1 MATKKKNKKPAKP
14 IAFGKN
20 TIRVRMYR
28 VGFGD
33 CFLLSLPVAGADAK
47 GDTHRHVLID
57 CGVHFKGDL
66 KMMDRAVDHIAET
79 TKRKLAIVIATH
91 SHQDHISGFS
101 NKFSSFEIGEV
112 WMPWCEDVRD
122 KQAVKLQ
129 KKHIALTEKLRQHFE
144 AEARR
149 APVNKTRAA
158 AMAAVANL
166 VQNKT
171 AMTLLRAGFNVNA
184 QVRYLN
190 ASDFLKNAGG
200 ITGLSVNIL
209 GPPRDEKFLAK
220 MDPPAGQSYLR
231 MDGSQSDRLDAVQPF
246 AGRWRL
252 KPSDRAFTDK
262 RLSHLKLSDEE
273 IKILQKELATP
284 SLNSLAFALDQA
296 RNNTSLVTLFS
307 FRGQQLLFPGD
318 AQWGNWKFWL
328 DKDDAEA
335 ILSGITFFKIGHHG
349 SHNSTPRDA
358 LEKMSKGKFAA
369 MVSTQSVP
377 WESIPRMPLMDR
389 LGEMT
394 KNRVVRSDSLKL
406 AGMTG
411 APKGPELAEMP
422 KGFVQGD
429 FWYDY
434 LVKLK

>member
-1 MATKKKNKKPAKP
+1 MVTKKKNKTPPKP

-33 CFLLSLPVAGADAK
+33 CFLLSLPVAATDAN

-57 CGVHFKGDL
+57 CGVHAKGNLDL
-66 KMMDRAVDHIAET
+66 IDRAVAHIAET
-79 TKRKLAIVIATH
+79 TKSKLAIVIATH

-112 WMPWCEDVRD
+112 WLPWCEDVRD
-122 KQAVKLQ
+122 KQALKLQ
-129 KKHIALTEKLRQHFE
+129 KKNIALTEKLREHFE

-171 AMTLLRAGFNVNA
+171 ALTLLRAGFNVNA
-184 QVRYLN
+184 QVRYLS
-190 ASDFLKNAGG
+190 ASDFLRNAGG
-200 ITGLSVNIL
+200 ITGLSANIL

-231 MDGSQSDRLDAVQPF
+231 MNGSQSNRLDAVQPF
-246 AGRWRL
+246 AERWRL
-252 KPSDRAFTDK
+252 KPNDDRFSDVRI
-262 RLSHLKLSDEE
+262 SHLKLSDEDA
-273 IKILQKELATP
+273 KLFQKELATP
-284 SLNSLAFALDQA
+284 SLDSLAFALDQA
-296 RNNTSLVTLFS
+296 KNNTSLVTLFS
-307 FRGQQLLFPGD
+307 FRGQHLLFPGD

-328 DKDDAEA
+328 EKDNAEA
-335 ILSGITFFKIGHHG
+335 LLAGVTFFKIAHHG
-349 SHNSTPRDA
+349 SHNATPRDA

-369 MVSTQSVP
+369 MVSTQNVP
-377 WESIPRMPLMDR
+377 WDSIPRMPLMDR
-389 LGEMT
+389 LGELT

-406 AGMTG
+406 AGMNS

-422 KGFVQGD
+422 KGFVQGE

>member
-1 MATKKKNKKPAKP
+1 MATKKKTKKPVKP

-33 CFLLSLPVAGADAK
+33 CFLLSVPVADADVN

-57 CGVHFKGDL
+57 CGVHFMGDL

-122 KQAVKLQ
+122 KQALKLQ
-129 KKHIALTEKLRQHFE
+129 KKHIALTERLRQHFD

-149 APVNKTRAA
+149 TPVNKTRSA

-184 QVRYLN
+184 EVRYLN
-190 ASDFLKNAGG
+190 AGEYLKNAGG
-200 ITGLSVNIL
+200 ITGLSVNVL

-231 MDGSQSDRLDAVQPF
+231 MDGSQSNRLDAVQPF
-246 AGRWRL
+246 AARWRL
-252 KPSDRAFTDK
+252 KPSDRAFNDK
-262 RLSHLKLSDEE
+262 RLFHLKFSDQET
-273 IKILQKELATP
+273 KILQTELAAP
-284 SLNSLAFALDQA
+284 SMNSL
-296 RNNTSLVTLFS
+296 
-307 FRGQQLLFPGD
+307 
-318 AQWGNWKFWL
+318 
-328 DKDDAEA
+328 
-335 ILSGITFFKIGHHG
+335 
-349 SHNSTPRDA
+349 
-358 LEKMSKGKFAA
+358 
-369 MVSTQSVP
+369 
-377 WESIPRMPLMDR
+377 
-389 LGEMT
+389 
-394 KNRVVRSDSLKL
+394 
-406 AGMTG
+406 
-411 APKGPELAEMP
+411 
-422 KGFVQGD
+422 
-429 FWYDY
+429 
-434 LVKLK
+434 

>member
-1 MATKKKNKKPAKP
+1 MATKKKNKKPSKP

-33 CFLLSLPVAGADAK
+33 CFLLSLPVAGADAN

-101 NKFSSFEIGEV
+101 NKFSRFEIGEV

-122 KQAVKLQ
+122 KQALKLQ
-129 KKHIALTEKLRQHFE
+129 KKHIALTERLRQHFD

-149 APVNKTRAA
+149 MPVSKTRAA

-171 AMTLLRAGFNVNA
+171 ALTLLRAGFNVNA

-190 ASDFLKNAGG
+190 ANDYLKNAGG

-209 GPPRDEKFLAK
+209 GPPRDEKFLRK

-231 MDGSQSDRLDAVQPF
+231 MDGSQSNRLDAVQPF
-246 AGRWRL
+246 AARWRL
-252 KPSDRAFTDK
+252 KPSDRAFNDK

-273 IKILQKELATP
+273 IKTLQKEFAAP
-284 SLNSLAFALDQA
+284 SLSSLAFALDQA
-296 RNNTSLVTLFS
+296 KNNTSLVTLFS

-335 ILSGITFFKIGHHG
+335 ILSGVTFFKIAHHG
-349 SHNSTPRDA
+349 SHNATPRDA

-369 MVSTQSVP
+369 MVSTQTVP
-377 WESIPRMPLMDR
+377 WDSIPRMPLMDR

-394 KNRVVRSDSLKL
+394 MNRVVRSDSLKL
-406 AGMTG
+406 TGTNG

-422 KGFVQGD
+422 KGFAQGE

>member
-1 MATKKKNKKPAKP
+1 MATKKKNKKAPKP

-33 CFLLSLPVAGADAK
+33 CFLLSLPVAEASAN

-57 CGVHFKGDL
+57 CGVHFGGDL
-66 KMMDRAVDHIAET
+66 KTMDRAVDDIAET

-112 WMPWCEDVRD
+112 WLPWCEDVRD

-129 KKHIALTEKLRQHFE
+129 KKHIALTEKLRQHFDV
-144 AEARR
+144 EARR

-171 AMTLLRAGFNVNA
+171 AMTLLRGGFNVNA

-200 ITGLSVNIL
+200 ITGLSANIL

-246 AGRWRL
+246 ASRWRL

-262 RLSHLKLSDEE
+262 RLAHLKLSDED
-273 IKILQKELATP
+273 IKTLQKELAAP

-296 RNNTSLVTLFS
+296 KNNTSLVTLFS

-318 AQWGNWKFWL
+318 AQYGNWKFWL

-335 ILSGITFFKIGHHG
+335 ILSGITFFKVGHHG

-369 MVSTQSVP
+369 MVSTQNVP
-377 WESIPRMPLMDR
+377 WDSIPRMPLMDR

-394 KNRVVRSDSLKL
+394 KNRVVRSDSLPL
-406 AGMTG
+406 AGMSS
-411 APKGPELAEMP
+411 APKGPVLAEMP
-422 KGFVQGD
+422 RGFVQGN

-434 LVKLK
+434 LVKV